1 MITKE
6 QVLEHL
12 KHVNDPEIH
21 RSLVELNM
29 IGEITIEG
37 EMVTVEVKLTT
48 AGCPLKRRME
58 EDIKAELAKAGVEQ
72 VQVVFGELTAEEKQR
87 LAGGLASGK
96 KKVFEETMVIAVG
109 SGKGGVGKSTIT
121 ANLAVA
127 FARMGYRVGL
137 MDADILGFSI
147 TGLMGIEHE
156 KPQVIDE
163 TTILPIESHGVK
175 VISMGNFADPDTA
188 LIWRAPILN
197 RMLEQFFS
205 NVYWGDLDYLLI
217 DLPPATGD
225 IPLTILQ
232 RVPNAHVVLVTTPQA
247 SASAVAARLGRMA
260 KQMDKQILGV
270 IENMA
275 YFECP
280 NCGDVYYI
288 FGKGLTSAFAQ
299 ELGTEILGQ
308 IPLNIDIQNQS
319 DLGTPIA
326 LDSGHPMAKIYRD
339 IAGKIVEK
347 TEVVEESDQ
356 TAGQQ

>member
-12 KHVNDPEIH
+12 KRVNDPEIH

-29 IGEITIEG
+29 IGEIALEG
-37 EMVTVEVKLTT
+37 DTVNVEVKLTT
-48 AGCPLKRRME
+48 AGCPLKQRIKE
-58 EDIKAELAKAGVEQ
+58 EIQTELRQAGVEQ
-72 VQVVFGELTAEEKQR
+72 VNVQFGELSAEEKQR
-87 LAGGLASGK
+87 LAEGLTRGK
-96 KKVFEETMVIAVG
+96 TNVFEKTIVIAIG

-127 FARMGYRVGL
+127 LSRMGYQVGL
-137 MDADILGFSI
+137 MDADLLGFSI

-156 KPQVIDE
+156 EPQAIDE
-163 TTILPIESHGVK
+163 TTILPIEVHGVR
-175 VISMGNFADPDTA
+175 VISMGSFADPDTA

-197 RMLEQFFS
+197 QMLQQFFT
-205 NVYWGDLDYLLI
+205 NIYWGDLDYLLI

-225 IPLTILQ
+225 IPLTIMQ
-232 RVPNAHVVLVTTPQA
+232 RIPHAHLVLVTTPQA
-247 SASAVAARLGRMA
+247 SASTVAARLGRMA
-260 KQMDKQILGV
+260 QQMNKTILGV

-288 FGKGLTSAFAQ
+288 FGKGMTGTFAQ
-299 ELGTEILGQ
+299 QLDSEILGQ

-326 LDSGHPMAKIYRD
+326 LDASHPMARIYRD
-339 IAGKIVEK
+339 IARKIVEK
-347 TEVVEESDQ
+347 TEVLD
-356 TAGQQ
+356 